1 MTPVLLFAFLF
12 LLICAVAWY
21 RKMDFQMPDR
31 SVIIVLDDRTL
42 PAEAYKDIQR
52 GAETAARNLR
62 VRAVFRKNKVD
73 RDALRDEHP
82 DAIVVLYHKDPVA
95 DADDAFFMLD
105 VSKMASPFAAGYTA
119 VLMGRVEWNA
129 GWTLRGGKRSGSEI
143 TPAPPGTSRP
153 YSVFRDDVDRFIVV
167 S

>member
-1 MTPVLLFAFLF
+1 MKTVLFFAFL

-21 RKMDFQMPDR
+21 RKMDFQVPDR

-52 GAETAARNLR
+52 GAETASRNLH
-62 VRAVFRKNKVD
+62 VKVVFRKNKVD

-82 DAIVVLYHKDPVA
+82 DAVVVLYHKDPVA
-95 DADDAFFMLD
+95 DVDDTFFMLD
-105 VSKMASPFAAGYTA
+105 VAKMASPLAAGYAA

-129 GWTLRGGKRSGSEI
+129 GWALRGAAGQSGDGV

-153 YSVFRDDVDRFIVV
+153 YSVFRDDYDRFIVV
-167 S
+167 